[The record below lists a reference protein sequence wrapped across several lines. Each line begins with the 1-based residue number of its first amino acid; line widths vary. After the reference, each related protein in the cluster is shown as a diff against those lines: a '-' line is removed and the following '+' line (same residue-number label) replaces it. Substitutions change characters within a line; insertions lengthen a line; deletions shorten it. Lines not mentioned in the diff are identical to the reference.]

1 MIGTQFVVEVYVGAL
16 SVLEQSIN
24 TNLPSLAGTSS
35 MRCVYNTPYI
45 RCSPV
50 DAFTNVALRYY
61 IKFKAYFASTDNIAA
76 FGSIRIA
83 ILDSNNVLFTD
94 LTQALAISKVP
105 WSDYHDY
112 SGFHSSGY
120 KIKETQVIGTADTG
134 LTNATSTF
142 MNNFYIS
149 NSSFVG
155 IDPEIGNQQL
165 IFFLKTLP
173 SQMSLGVASEKYEMR
188 VYTNPQIF
196 SSLGT

>member
-35 MRCVYNTPYI
+35 MRCVYIAPYI
-45 RCSPV
+45 KCSPV
-50 DAFTNVALRYY
+50 DAFTSVTLRYF

-76 FGSIRIA
+76 LGSIRIS
-83 ILDSNNVLFTD
+83 ILNSNNVLFTD
-94 LTQALAISKVP
+94 LTQALAISTIP

-112 SGFHSSGY
+112 SGFHSSNF
-120 KIKETQVIGTADTG
+120 KIKETQVISTADTG

-142 MNNFYIS
+142 MNNLYTS
-149 NSSFVG
+149 NSAFVG

-165 IFFLKTLP
+165 IFLLKTLP
-173 SQMSLGVASEKYEMR
+173 SQMSLGIANEKY
-188 VYTNPQIF
+188 
-196 SSLGT
+196 